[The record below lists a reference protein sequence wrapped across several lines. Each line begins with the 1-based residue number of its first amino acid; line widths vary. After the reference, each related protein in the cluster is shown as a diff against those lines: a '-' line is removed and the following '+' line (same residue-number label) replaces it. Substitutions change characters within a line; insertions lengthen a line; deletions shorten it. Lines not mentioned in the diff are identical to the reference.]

1 MEKLDEKIVNDLKQT
16 SLNENKMPSSK
27 ISNNT
32 TKCFKPLNGA
42 QRNSNY
48 QRYQNKHSKTV
59 LNGTS
64 NNKNSSESSTH
75 QHIQVKNKKT
85 KRLPWNTKV
94 LEGFYF
100 CFLFISVK
108 NTVICP
114 F

>member
-27 ISNNT
+27 ISNNK
-32 TKCFKPLNGA
+32 TKCFKALNGA

-59 LNGTS
+59 INGPS
-64 NNKNSSESSTH
+64 NNSSDSSTH

-94 LEGFYF
+94 LEGFILV
-100 CFLFISVK
+100 LF
-108 NTVICP
+108 
-114 F
+114 